1 MELMLHSV
9 YKGNEAVSLGEE
21 IPSEEPSFFWDW
33 RRTQMSIDQLI
44 SLLVLVIMIV
54 QLAGYKGKH

>member
-1 MELMLHSV
+1 MLHSV

-21 IPSEEPSFFWDW
+21 MPSEEPSFIWDW

>member
-1 MELMLHSV
+1 MLHNV

-21 IPSEEPSFFWDW
+21 LPSEEPSFIWDW